1 MLPGEQMDKFLH
13 YFSPVFPVLLLGGV
27 SWLLFYVMK
36 EPPAAYGVIIF
47 LSFLTLLL
55 GYLQI
60 FYADV
65 KYQIGM
71 LLALGYFIL
80 CWGIFFM
87 MTGCNGVHSKL
98 PFWVWP
104 VLFVFLYN
112 VIFTLPFLNIRWAMR
127 LNLFCLKNSLK
138 CLFAFFGIALSLIV
152 TVAVVSELAV
162 TIALQNSVALWA
174 MAIIGLIVGLAVAQR
189 VAHQIIEV
197 RGESGLYSEIPED
210 GVLSNGQR
218 ITYSLWAESLAQAG
232 EYTEAIRCLD
242 QLIKLKPDDKGNY
255 LLRASARTDN
265 GQPGLAIEDYRRILQ
280 QWPTETVA
288 YYKRGLVYIS
298 LKKFDLALADLDQ
311 VIRLEPEAPSS
322 YNLRS
327 EIYLLRGEYSQV
339 VRDAT
344 RAIQLGEKQ
353 KGLMNRSLAYEMM
366 GDSHSAIADL
376 SSLLKFSRN
385 KPRYLARRGLLL
397 MGIGESRKA
406 QKDFHLAMKR
416 KNLLGKELVEKVT
429 SAQMLLNQSK
439 RIRE

>member
-1 MLPGEQMDKFLH
+1 MDKFLH
-13 YFSPVFPVLLLGGV
+13 YLSPVFPVLLLSGV

-36 EPPAAYGVIIF
+36 EPSTAYGVIIF
-47 LSFLTLLL
+47 LSFLTLLI
-55 GYLQI
+55 GYLRI
-60 FYADV
+60 FYADM

-71 LLALGYFIL
+71 ILALGYYIL
-80 CWGIFFM
+80 CWGIFFVM
-87 MTGCNGVHSKL
+87 AGFNGIHSKF
-98 PFWVWP
+98 PFWIWP

-112 VIFTLPFLNIRWAMR
+112 VIFTLPFLNIRWAMK

-152 TVAVVSELAV
+152 TVVVVSELAV
-162 TIALQNSVALWA
+162 TITLQNSVALWA
-174 MAIIGLIVGLAVAQR
+174 IAIIELMAGLVVAQR
-189 VAHQIIEV
+189 AAHQIIEV

-210 GVLSNGQR
+210 GVLSNDQR
-218 ITYSLWAESLAQAG
+218 VTYSLWAESLVQVG

-242 QLIKLKPDDKGNY
+242 QLIKLKPDEKGTY
-255 LLRASARTDN
+255 LLRANARSDN
-265 GQPGLAIEDYRRILQ
+265 GQPELAIEDYRRILQ
-280 QWPTETVA
+280 RWPTETVA

-298 LKKFDLALADLDQ
+298 LKKFDFALADLDQ
-311 VIRLEPEAPSS
+311 VIHLEPEASS
-322 YNLRS
+322 GYNLRS

-353 KGLMNRSLAYEMM
+353 KSLMNRSLAYEKM

-385 KPRYLARRGLLL
+385 NPRYLARRGILL
-397 MGIGESRKA
+397 MSIGESRKA

-439 RIRE
+439 KIRK